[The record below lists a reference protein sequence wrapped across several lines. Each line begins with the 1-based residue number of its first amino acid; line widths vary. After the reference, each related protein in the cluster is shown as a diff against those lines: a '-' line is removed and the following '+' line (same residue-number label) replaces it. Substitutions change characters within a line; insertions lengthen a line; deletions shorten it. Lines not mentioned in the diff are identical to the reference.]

1 MEYKQ
6 IPVGQARDLTGQ
18 VFGRLTVLYRTE
30 NKAKMT
36 RWVCQCE
43 CGTIRDYNAQGLVN
57 GTSKSCGCLNR
68 ELASQRMLQYNL
80 EHQSINIGDHYG
92 KLTVIDYLGLRKQKS
107 RDKNAAWYLCQCDC
121 GSKPIEVMGNLL
133 ITGQKKSCGCLVSAG
148 ELKIR
153 NILDEHNIKY
163 KTQYTFDDLIISSG
177 GILRFDFA
185 IFDKDEL
192 LFLIEYDGR
201 QHYDGPEAKW
211 TQGASL
217 EVIQQH
223 DNQKNKYCKEHNII
237 LKRIPY
243 YDYLNITCEKIM
255 STEYNI

>member
-1 MEYKQ
+1 
-6 IPVGQARDLTGQ
+6 
-18 VFGRLTVLYRTE
+18 
-30 NKAKMT
+30 
-36 RWVCQCE
+36 
-43 CGTIRDYNAQGLVN
+43 
-57 GTSKSCGCLNR
+57 
-68 ELASQRMLQYNL
+68 MLQYNL

-211 TQGASL
+211 TQSASL

-243 YDYLNITCEKIM
+243 YDYLNITYEKIM